1 MIRNFCFYNIIILSL
16 NNYII
21 NNYIINNYIIN
32 NYIINNYIINL
43 NNILSKFIIL
53 LLKDKIINL

>member
-16 NNYII
+16 